1 MAARVLLRQRVAAPF
16 MAATLVGGA
25 LFPSVALAEAPPQQ
39 LQQQLQTR
47 ESFLLRKKPIYDDFE
62 DRPLP
67 KSTTPVPS
75 PSSDTIPASA
85 KPFPEPEDEQQVVSR
100 GPSPTDRLAAQIG
113 KARLFLYKQAVSA
126 EDGVNAAVD
135 KAFHLEQS
143 FTSTIASLAPSRES
157 GEQLMP
163 GLVYVLVAS
172 MAGSIMSRNRNIL
185 LRASLPLALGIG
197 AGWLVIP
204 ITMGNVSEL
213 LWTYE
218 QRFPAVA
225 NTHIRTREGIQRA
238 WYMTKIHAEL
248 GKSYV
253 DDKVSDARDVVED
266 WVKKGK

>member
-1 MAARVLLRQRVAAPF
+1 MAVRVLLRPRLAAPF
-16 MAATLVGGA
+16 VAATLIGGA

-39 LQQQLQTR
+39 AQGHI
-47 ESFLLRKKPIYDDFE
+47 LLRKKPIYDDFE
-62 DRPLP
+62 ETPLP
-67 KSTTPVPS
+67 KGTAPVPS
-75 PSSDTIPASA
+75 PTSDTIPASS
-85 KPFPEPEDEQQVVSR
+85 KPFPKSEDEQQVILRS
-100 GPSPTDRLAAQIG
+100 PTPTDRLAVQIG
-113 KARLFLYKQAVSA
+113 KARLFLYKQAILA

-135 KAFHLEQS
+135 RAFNLERS

-172 MAGSIMSRNRNIL
+172 MAGSIISRNRNIL

-197 AGWLVIP
+197 AGWAVIP
-204 ITMGNVSEL
+204 VTMGNVSDL

-218 QRFPAVA
+218 QRFPAVSD
-225 NTHIRTREGIQRA
+225 THLRTRHSIERA

-253 DDKVSDARDVVED
+253 DDKVSDARDIVED

>member
-1 MAARVLLRQRVAAPF
+1 MAARVLLRQRLAAPF

-39 LQQQLQTR
+39 AEAQEYLV
-47 ESFLLRKKPIYDDFE
+47 SRKKPIYDDFE

-67 KSTTPVPS
+67 KSAAPIPS
-75 PSSDTIPASA
+75 PASDTIPPSSSR
-85 KPFPEPEDEQQVVSR
+85 PSPGPEAEQRVIAR
-100 GPSPTDRLAAQIG
+100 RPTPTDRLAVQIG
-113 KARLFLYKQAVSA
+113 RARLFLYKQAVSA

-135 KAFHLEQS
+135 RAFRLERS
-143 FTSTIASLAPSRES
+143 FTSTIASLAPPRES
-157 GEQLMP
+157 GEKLMP

-172 MAGSIMSRNRNIL
+172 MAGSIVSRNRNVL

-197 AGWLVIP
+197 AGWAVIP
-204 ITMGNVSEL
+204 VTMGNVSDL

-218 QRFPAVA
+218 QRFPALA
-225 NTHIRTREGIQRA
+225 ETHVRTREGVQRA
-238 WYMTKIHAEL
+238 WQMTRLHAEL

-253 DDKVSDARDVVED
+253 DEKVSDARDVVED

>member
-1 MAARVLLRQRVAAPF
+1 MAARVLLRRRVAAPF
-16 MAATLVGGA
+16 MAATLIGGA
-25 LFPSVALAEAPPQQ
+25 LIPSVALAEAPPQQ
-39 LQQQLQTR
+39 VQER
-47 ESFLLRKKPIYDDFE
+47 LLSSKKPIYDDFE
-62 DRPLP
+62 ATPLP
-67 KSTTPVPS
+67 KSNTPVPS
-75 PSSDTIPASA
+75 PFSDTIPASST
-85 KPFPEPEDEQQVVSR
+85 PFPEQLEEEQHAVPR
-100 GPSPTDRLAAQIG
+100 RPTPTDRLAEQIG

-135 KAFHLEQS
+135 KAFNLERS
-143 FTSTIASLAPSRES
+143 FTSTIASLAPPRES

-172 MAGSIMSRNRNIL
+172 MTGSIISRNRNIL

-204 ITMGNVSEL
+204 VTMGNVSDL

-218 QRFPAVA
+218 QRFPAIA
-225 NTHIRTREGIQRA
+225 DTHVRTREGIQRA
-238 WYMTKIHAEL
+238 WYMTKVHADL

-253 DDKVSDARDVVED
+253 EEKVSDARDTVEG